1 MWICS
6 PQPIIKINHEHIKTI
21 SIDETYKYLGIP
33 IGPIDNR
40 NNNIVNNI
48 TTKLIY
54 ISKALL
60 KPQQRI
66 HLLKYHLISSI
77 LYQMVFTI
85 MTLSSLKTIDRCFR
99 SFVRRWM
106 HLPKDTNLAVFHAP
120 ASFGG
125 LSLPRL
131 YLSIPVLRLNRI
143 KSIKSNDDPLITYI

>member
-40 NNNIVNNI
+40 NNNVVNNI

-60 KPQQRI
+60 KLQQRI
-66 HLLKYHLISSI
+66 HL
-77 LYQMVFTI
+77 
-85 MTLSSLKTIDRCFR
+85 
-99 SFVRRWM
+99 
-106 HLPKDTNLAVFHAP
+106 P
-120 ASFGG
+120 
-125 LSLPRL
+125 
-131 YLSIPVLRLNRI
+131 
-143 KSIKSNDDPLITYI
+143 